1 LAKKLTRNN
10 MPVEIEFALVI
21 ALAVPARKHSICL
34 YLLRFASLK
43 KDKIE
48 LK

>member
-1 LAKKLTRNN
+1 

-21 ALAVPARKHSICL
+21 ALAVAARKHVI
-34 YLLRFASLK
+34 LLFASLK